1 MSIHHTL
8 EAASRFHD
16 LRFCYFPIDASDPSQ
31 REYIFVACEDG
42 KTRVFDITTSASTA
56 KEVSEDDDEEDETP
70 SIEAVAILSGHANR
84 CVTSSHV
91 FMRTIC

>member
-31 REYIFVACEDG
+31 REYLFVACEDG

-56 KEVSEDDDEEDETP
+56 KEVSEDDEDDETP
-70 SIEAVAILSGHANR
+70 SIEAVAVLSGHENR
-84 CVTSSHV
+84 YVSFLAPEIIHG
-91 FMRTIC
+91 